1 MRRRAQAMDG
11 AAAAEAWQEMRSSL
25 AEAAKVQE
33 RQLFH
38 AFYMIFIGF
47 HRFLMVFETFRAG
60 VVTFRMRS

>member
-1 MRRRAQAMDG
+1 
-11 AAAAEAWQEMRSSL
+11 MRSSL